1 MNRFLRQALTD
12 RRKSNMHGEHLVTIN
27 RQCGSSH
34 IHREKV
40 LPQQIQSSKSGFW
53 HIHFGILG
61 AKKFAH

>member
-1 MNRFLRQALTD
+1 
-12 RRKSNMHGEHLVTIN
+12 MHGEHLMTIN